1 MQCICGKEQR
11 RTANQSFFFN
21 GGNMKLKEMSI
32 SELIAYKEACTCYG
46 TVEDVAECMKLI
58 REKESEGK

>member
-1 MQCICGKEQR
+1 
-11 RTANQSFFFN
+11 
-21 GGNMKLKEMSI
+21 MKLKEMSI
-32 SELIAYKEACTCYG
+32 SELIAYKEACACYG